1 MNRGAWS
8 AASATP
14 PTQTQ
19 DERDM
24 AMAVGLNWP
33 CLAIKAFVK
42 PRLQTIDPSANCRA
56 IYTNAKKTVAKV
68 ELDTA
73 EGVTHGRIIADAAIK
88 ENPFDWLVVVEK
100 VEE

>member
-42 PRLQTIDPSANCRA
+42 PRLQTIDPSANCRV
-56 IYTNAKKTVAKV
+56 IYTNTEKTAAKI

-100 VEE
+100 AEE

>member
-1 MNRGAWS
+1 M
-8 AASATP
+8 
-14 PTQTQ
+14 QTQ
-19 DERDM
+19 EDRDM

-42 PRLQTIDPSANCRA
+42 PRFEAIDPSANCRV
-56 IYTNAKKTVAKV
+56 IYTNAEKTAAKV

-88 ENPFDWLVVVEK
+88 ENPFDWLVVVQK
-100 VEE
+100 VEK